1 MEESLEGIF
10 NMVQVN
16 PVRRRCSAQV
26 MQLGVDPHKRRYS
39 LGLASQQAARSTCK
53 KWNSLYKDESFTKN
67 QRGKAAYDNMV
78 VMDSCPRCPNF
89 VALWALMREAEY
101 TGLNEAP
108 SKPGTFSRLT
118 RPAKSTLRVCLV
130 RVDLKGVHNNK
141 DGLVEISTKLMGQ
154 QNRVKVHREF
164 MVCDGLL
171 LCFRKNG
178 NPLIWNPYLGQVRT
192 VEYEM
197 YDFKSDSWR
206 DLAVTCDWIIED
218 YREGFSL
225 KGNNYFVAER
235 KKELVEMGEYL
246 VCFDFTRDSVTLSP
260 VREEQL
266 AVLLYSAD
274 RYEVEIRITTK
285 IEANEMT
292 WINFLKVDV
301 KPFTGIIW
309 ECLRFGIGSFLVDEK
324 KKVALIWDN
333 YCNQAYVT
341 GEDNYFKQVAP
352 GGSTYLPRVF
362 SYVPSLVQIQKGPEQ
377 AGGKR
382 KVRY

>member
-1 MEESLEGIF
+1 
-10 NMVQVN
+10 
-16 PVRRRCSAQV
+16 
-26 MQLGVDPHKRRYS
+26 
-39 LGLASQQAARSTCK
+39 
-53 KWNSLYKDESFTKN
+53 
-67 QRGKAAYDNMV
+67 
-78 VMDSCPRCPNF
+78 
-89 VALWALMREAEY
+89 
-101 TGLNEAP
+101 
-108 SKPGTFSRLT
+108 
-118 RPAKSTLRVCLV
+118 
-130 RVDLKGVHNNK
+130 
-141 DGLVEISTKLMGQ
+141 
-154 QNRVKVHREF
+154 

-218 YREGFSL
+218 YLRDLYVDLDSNSR
-225 KGNNYFVAER
+225 KG
-235 KKELVEMGEYL
+235 
-246 VCFDFTRDSVTLSP
+246 DSVTLSP

-362 SYVPSLVQIQKGPEQ
+362 SYVPSLVQIQKGQEQ